1 MNREMARMA
10 KREIVWNLSEMF
22 PSTSDPS
29 VQRAIDNLTKMAE
42 NLAEKYQ
49 GKIKGLC
56 AEELLKCIRGFE
68 EYYAKLDSIA
78 TFSYLSFMANMT
90 LPDTQ
95 LLRDKANKMKAELD
109 KMLAFFNVEL
119 GSLVVKSPEIIND
132 QILRNYRHFLE
143 RLRREALHQLSEV
156 EEKLVI
162 EKDQFGVN
170 AWQELQQKWLN
181 TRTFEIEVEKK
192 KKTFS
197 FGEAHG
203 LAFNHPNRT
212 TRESATKSIYGLLG
226 KDGEIF
232 SSALRNICN
241 DWLNVC
247 ERRKYNSPME
257 ASLIANDIDQQTIN
271 NLLKT
276 VQDHTG
282 LLQRY
287 LRLKAKIMRLPKLA
301 GHDIY
306 APIPDAPSVK
316 FDYGKA
322 KDLIINAYKRFDE
335 DFAFAV
341 KDMFA
346 KNHIDPTPRVGKA
359 NGAFS
364 WDWFEGKSAFILM
377 NFNDALGNVYTL
389 AHELGHATHTYYYER
404 SQTTLNYGTVQGTD
418 YRFPMI
424 VSETGSIFAELL
436 LTDLLLSQSK
446 SNQERKAILC
456 TVLDGAGLNI
466 LAVRGAL
473 FEHSLYNAIK
483 RGEYLDFKTIC
494 KYWVEARDKISGDA
508 VEWLNKTEANWASPP
523 HYYMPNFRFY
533 NYPYVYAQLFVYA
546 LYQKYLEEGK
556 EFVPKFKKLLS
567 AGCSI
572 SPVEIGKIVGLD
584 VTEAH
589 FWELGLKQY
598 EHFVEELEKIASQ

>member
-1 MNREMARMA
+1 MA
-10 KREIVWNLSEMF
+10 KREIVWDLSEMF
-22 PSTSDPS
+22 PSTTDPS
-29 VQRAIDNLTKMAE
+29 VQKVIDDLTKMAE
-42 NLAEKYQ
+42 NLAEKYR
-49 GKIKGLC
+49 GKIKDFC
-56 AEELLKCIRGFE
+56 AEELLRCIKGFE
-68 EYYAKLDSIA
+68 EYYAKLDSVA

-95 LLRDKANKMKAELD
+95 LLRDKANKMKAKLD
-109 KMLAFFNVEL
+109 KMLAFFNVEV
-119 GSLVVKSPEIIND
+119 GSLVGKSPEIIND
-132 QILRNYRHFLE
+132 QILRNYKHFLE
-143 RLRREALHQLSEV
+143 RLGREVPHQLSEV

-170 AWQELQQKWLN
+170 AWQELQQKWLS
-181 TRTFEIEVEKK
+181 TRMFEMEVEEKK
-192 KKTFS
+192 RTLS
-197 FGEAHG
+197 FGEAFG
-203 LAFNHPNRT
+203 LAFDNPNRI

-247 ERRKYNSPME
+247 EKRKYDSPME

-276 VQDHTG
+276 VENRTG
-282 LLQRY
+282 LFQRY
-287 LRLKAKIMRLPKLA
+287 LRLKTNIMRLPKLA

-316 FDYGKA
+316 FDYDKA
-322 KDLIINAYKRFDE
+322 RDLIIDAYKRFDE
-335 DFAFAV
+335 DYAFAV

-346 KNHIDPTPRVGKA
+346 KNHIDPIPRLGKS

-364 WDWFEGKSAFILM
+364 WDWYEGKSAFILM
-377 NFNDALGNVYTL
+377 NFNEALGNVYTL

-418 YRFPMI
+418 SKFPMI
-424 VSETGSIFAELL
+424 VAETASIFGELL

-466 LAVRGAL
+466 LAVRGAF
-473 FEHSLYNAIK
+473 FEYSLYDAIK
-483 RGEYLDFKTIC
+483 RGEYLDYRTIC
-494 KYWVEARDKISGDA
+494 RYWVETRDKIFGDA
-508 VEWLNKTEANWASPP
+508 VEWLNETEASWTPTP

-556 EFVPKFKKLLS
+556 EFVPKFKKALS

-572 SPVEIGKIVGLD
+572 SPVDIGKIVGLD
-584 VTEAH
+584 VTDAH
-589 FWELGLKQY
+589 FWGLGLKRY
-598 EHFVEELEKIASQ
+598 EQFVEELEKIVVRD